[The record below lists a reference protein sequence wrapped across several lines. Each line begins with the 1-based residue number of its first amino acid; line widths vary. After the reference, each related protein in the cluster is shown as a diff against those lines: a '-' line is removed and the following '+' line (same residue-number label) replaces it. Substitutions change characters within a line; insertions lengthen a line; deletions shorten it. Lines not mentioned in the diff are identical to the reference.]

1 MEMWVGSETSLDV
14 PEKRKINLF
23 PLLGFEPQTV
33 QLTVILTIL
42 LWLVLQQLIPLSK
55 NK

>member
-1 MEMWVGSETSLDV
+1 MEMLVGSETSLDV

-23 PLLGFEPQTV
+23 PLLGFDPETV
-33 QLTVILTIL
+33 QLTVILTTL
-42 LWLVLQQLIPLSK
+42 LWLVLHQLIPLLK